1 MQGHEPHAA
10 SVRAVPIERGRAGT
24 IHAVVCDRYGGPL
37 VARLADVPRPVIVAG
52 QVLIEVRASSICRGD
67 IHLLNGKPYLVR
79 IAGYG
84 LFRPKHPIPGQ
95 NVSGVV
101 IEAASGVAGLTPGD
115 EVFGEIPHGA
125 FAELAAAPAA
135 RLALK
140 PARFGHEDAAALPV
154 SGITALQSLRDA
166 GRLRAG
172 QSVLINGASGGVG
185 TLAVQ
190 IAKALG
196 ADVTAVCGTRHIEA
210 ILGLGADRV
219 IDYTREDFAS
229 AGLQHDVMLDL
240 AGNRSLADCRR
251 AVKPGGV
258 LVACG
263 QLAGGTWLGPVPRL
277 IKVALTGR
285 LSRCTMT
292 PFMARPNSADLQ
304 VLARMADAGQLQ
316 PVVDKRFALAEIAQA
331 LAHVAA
337 GPVEGTTVLGVVG
350 A

>member
-1 MQGHEPHAA
+1 MQRPEPHAV
-10 SVRAVPIERGRAGT
+10 SGRAVPIERGRAST
-24 IHAVVCDRYGGPL
+24 IRAVVCDRYGGPE
-37 VARLADVPRPVIVAG
+37 VARLADVPRPVIGAD
-52 QVLIEVRASSICRGD
+52 QVLIDVRASSICRGD
-67 IHLLNGKPYLVR
+67 IHLLNGKPYLIR
-79 IAGYG
+79 IAGHG
-84 LFRPKHPIPGQ
+84 ILRPKHPVPGQ

-101 IEAASGVAGLTPGD
+101 IEVASRVTGLAPGD

-125 FAELAAAPAA
+125 FAELVAASAA

-140 PARFGHEDAAALPV
+140 PASFGHEDAAALPV

-166 GRLRAG
+166 GKLRAG

-196 ADVTAVCGTRHIEA
+196 ADVTAVCGTRHLEA
-210 ILGLGADRV
+210 VRGLGADRV

-229 AGLQHDVMLDL
+229 ATLQHDVMLDL

-277 IKVALTGR
+277 IKVAIAGR
-285 LSRCTMT
+285 LSRCTMS
-292 PFMARPNSADLQ
+292 PFLARPNSADLQ
-304 VLARMADAGQLQ
+304 LLARMADAGQLQ

-337 GPVEGTTVLGVVG
+337 GPVQGTTVLAVAG